1 MVPKAKIFGPTN
13 VDALIDGLIWVVF
26 EKKKSVNLKLFYCTL
41 TDVSAFILLWLN
53 QFPKNVLLWLGWA
66 LS

>member
-26 EKKKSVNLKLFYCTL
+26 EKKKKSVNLKLFYCTL
-41 TDVSAFILLWLN
+41 TDVSAFILL
-53 QFPKNVLLWLGWA
+53 
-66 LS
+66 

>member
-26 EKKKSVNLKLFYCTL
+26 EKKKSVNLKLFYGTL
-41 TDVSAFILLWLN
+41 TDVSALILL
-53 QFPKNVLLWLGWA
+53 
-66 LS
+66 

>member
-1 MVPKAKIFGPTN
+1 MVPKVKIFGPTN
-13 VDALIDGLIWVVF
+13 ADALIDGLIRVVF
-26 EKKKSVNLKLFYCTL
+26 EKKKSVNLTL
-41 TDVSAFILLWLN
+41 LYYILTYVSTLILLWLN

>member
-1 MVPKAKIFGPTN
+1 MVPKVKIFGPTN
-13 VDALIDGLIWVVF
+13 ADALIDGLIRVVF
-26 EKKKSVNLKLFYCTL
+26 EKKKSVNLTL
-41 TDVSAFILLWLN
+41 LYYILTNVSTLILLWLN